1 MTVQEALKALFD
13 EIMKFVKALFD
24 KEVGD
29 DIVKE
34 LEGAWD
40 DITK

>member
-1 MTVQEALKALFD
+1 MKEALERLFA
-13 EIMKFVKALFD
+13 EIIAFVKALFE